1 MIRISSMTKSIE
13 MTHSIRE
20 MSSDDLFTLLEMLL
34 MHLGMIEEMQKRGIL
49 HSFSEAFEK
58 MKERT
63 MVNKLP

>member
-13 MTHSIRE
+13 MTHSIKE

-49 HSFSEAFEK
+49 LSFSEAFEK